1 MHRSATKA
9 INGLARGARHEMV
22 FSAMVF
28 AIQLVATTFFLVDG
42 VSEQLQQPSGL
53 LSLDFA
59 MEGFTAFAMLGGVFL
74 SLLYMARL
82 KRDLRWK
89 DQTLSQAKG
98 ALGDHVVQR
107 FREWGLTA
115 SEGEV
120 ALFALKG
127 FDIGEIARLRQ
138 VAAGTI
144 RSQLS
149 QVYAKAGVTSQAK
162 LVSLFIDDLLDASLL
177 TAQPASP
184 IPSQLPGAR

>member
-9 INGLARGARHEMV
+9 INGPARGLRHEMV
-22 FSAMVF
+22 FPAMVF
-28 AIQLVATTFFLVDG
+28 ALQLVATAFFLVDG
-42 VSEQLQQPSGL
+42 VNEQLGQPSGL
-53 LSLDFA
+53 ISLDFA
-59 MEGFTAFAMLGGVFL
+59 MEGFTALAMLGGVFL
-74 SLLYMARL
+74 SVRFMARL

-89 DQTLSQAKG
+89 DQTLARARG
-98 ALGDHVVQR
+98 ALGEHVILR
-107 FREWGLTA
+107 FREWGLTP

-127 FDIGEIARLRQ
+127 FDAGEIARLRKA
-138 VAAGTI
+138 AAGTI

>member
-9 INGLARGARHEMV
+9 TNNHSKGARHEMLFPAV
-22 FSAMVF
+22 FLAV
-28 AIQLVATTFFLVDG
+28 QLVATAFFLVDS
-42 VSEQLQQPSGL
+42 VNEQLQQPSGL

-59 MEGFTAFAMLGGVFL
+59 MECFIALAMLGGVFL
-74 SLLYMARL
+74 SYRFIVRL

-89 DQTLSQAKG
+89 DQTLARAKG
-98 ALGDHVVQR
+98 ALAEHVVLR
-107 FREWGLTA
+107 FREWGLTP

-127 FDIGEIARLRQ
+127 FDVGEIARLRKS
-138 VAAGTI
+138 ASGTI

-162 LVSLFIDDLLDASLL
+162 LVSLFIDDLLDAVV
-177 TAQPASP
+177 P
-184 IPSQLPGAR
+184 IA